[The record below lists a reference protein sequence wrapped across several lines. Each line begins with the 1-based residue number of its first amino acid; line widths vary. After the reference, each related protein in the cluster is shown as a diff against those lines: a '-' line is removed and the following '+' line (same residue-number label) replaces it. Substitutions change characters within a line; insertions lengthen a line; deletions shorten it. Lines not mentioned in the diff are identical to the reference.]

1 MFSYFKFFSPFRFF
15 SHLKHHKGFAFFKS
29 FKFFEHFKP
38 CSGYTRFKGSTFSKH
53 AVFLKHSA
61 FYFLLLGLLLLAHGA
76 MIQTN
81 VVYAEA
87 ESISNSVLRLR
98 VLANSNEENDQAAK
112 LKFKTRFCEVLKPYF
127 QNCTD
132 VDEAVHWI
140 QENLPFVQDQADE
153 ICKELS
159 IASCSVDFSKSN
171 FPTRTYGNLTFPPG
185 NYRTLLVTLDSGKGQ
200 NWWCVLYPSLCFT
213 SESSA
218 DFPKESQEKLQHVL
232 SEKDYETIR
241 HGVTFR
247 FKIAEIIGNLLPR
260 Q

>member
-1 MFSYFKFFSPFRFF
+1 MFSYFRFF
-15 SHLKHHKGFAFFKS
+15 LHLKHRKDFPFFKS
-29 FKFFEHFKP
+29 FKFFERFKP
-38 CSGYTRFKGSTFSKH
+38 CNSDTLFKISTFLEHTIS
-53 AVFLKHSA
+53 LKRSA

-98 VLANSNEENDQAAK
+98 ILANSNEEADQSAK

-132 VDEAVHWI
+132 ADEAIHWI
-140 QENLPFVQDQADE
+140 QENLNFVQEQADE

-185 NYRTLLVTLDSGKGQ
+185 NYRTLLITLGSGKGQ

-213 SESSA
+213 SESAA
-218 DFPKESQEKLQHVL
+218 DFPEESQKKLQHVL

-247 FKIAEIIGNLLPR
+247 FKIAEIIGNLLPC